1 MANTI
6 LLPPQKSGYDY
17 VRESALPGIDT
28 GLNLLAQHKMNQM
41 MQQQQAAKTSK
52 GLAALG
58 YNPEQAQQLSQMP
71 PEMLNHIMPEL
82 LKQKQRSQLAT
93 LLSGG
98 QPQQDGQAQDQL
110 GQQQFSPEDF
120 YKPGVLEGVGK
131 RQAVPQTP
139 TTAPVEKNFDAERKR
154 IAPLA
159 AYDPAIFQREK
170 TRIDRAEQAHLK
182 SGQVQTKILMP
193 IVDAANQNIRA
204 SENKIKDLGLLKHMI
219 EQGKWQTNKF
229 QDIAEKFGLGT
240 IGLSPDSELA
250 RQVGAGLAL
259 QDVKLMKGSLSDREG
274 AWLRSM
280 YPSLMQTAEGAKKL
294 ANKLISDQKAEKL
307 IEEEK
312 LKLIKKNRNIDPL
325 SIETEAFA
333 NTQKERDMLARD
345 MLKELGYLVQWEDDE
360 TGKVVYLPIGETPKD

>member
-1 MANTI
+1 MAI
-6 LLPPQKSGYDY
+6 YDFQGPSNL
-17 VRESALPGIDT
+17 SALLGQGVGQ
-28 GLNLLAQHKMNQM
+28 GLGAGLEDILKNKMGQY
-41 MQQQQAAKTSK
+41 QQQQE
-52 GLAALG
+52 LAHQQKQMAQLGEQYKALG
-58 YNPEQAQQLSQMP
+58 LNPAMAYAPPQVQQ
-71 PEMLNHIMPEL
+71 EMM
-82 LKQKQRSQLAT
+82 KQQQRSQLAT

-98 QPQQDGQAQDQL
+98 QQMPQEQQGLQQLMPQQAAQQPVQQAA
-110 GQQQFSPEDF
+110 SV
-120 YKPGVLEGVGK
+120 K
-131 RQAVPQTP
+131 T
-139 TTAPVEKNFDAERKR
+139 EKNFEAERQK

-159 AYDPAIFQREK
+159 AYSPDLFQREK
-170 TRIDRAEQAHLK
+170 ARIDRAEAAYLK
-182 SGQVQTKILMP
+182 RGQEQTKTLMP
-193 IVDAANQNIRA
+193 IVSEANQNIRA

-333 NTQKERDMLARD
+333 NTQKQRDTIARD
-345 MLKELGYLVQWEDDE
+345 MLKDLGYLVQWKDDE
-360 TGKVVYLPIGETPKD
+360 TGKTIYLPIGETPKD

>member
-1 MANTI
+1 M
-6 LLPPQKSGYDY
+6 
-17 VRESALPGIDT
+17 ALPLFSGSIPQIQSPLSGIAESTMPGIQT
-28 GLNLLAQHKMNQM
+28 GLQMLAQHKLGQ
-41 MQQQQAAKTSK
+41 MQQQQQSQRLAPIAKQY
-52 GLAALG
+52 GLGGAEVLG
-58 YNPEQAQQLSQMP
+58 EQGLMQLIKQQQ
-71 PEMLNHIMPEL
+71 
-82 LKQKQRSQLAT
+82 QQQQRSQLAA

-98 QPQQDGQAQDQL
+98 QSQQSGQAQDQF
-110 GQQQFSPEDF
+110 GQQLPQQAQQSPAAAPGEKDF
-120 YKPGVLEGVGK
+120 
-131 RQAVPQTP
+131 
-139 TTAPVEKNFDAERKR
+139 NAERQK
-154 IAPLA
+154 IAALA
-159 AYDPAIFQREK
+159 AYDPNLYQREK
-170 TRIDRAEQAHLK
+170 ARIDRSEQAYLK
-182 SGQVQTKILMP
+182 RGQEQTKTLMP
-193 IVDAANQNIRA
+193 IVSEANQNIRA

-333 NTQKERDMLARD
+333 NTQKQRDTIARD
-345 MLKELGYLVQWEDDE
+345 MLKDLGYLVQWKDDE
-360 TGKVVYLPIGETPKD
+360 TGKTIYLPIGETPKD

>member
-1 MANTI
+1 MAI
-6 LLPPQKSGYDY
+6 YDFQGPSNL
-17 VRESALPGIDT
+17 SALLGQGVGQ
-28 GLNLLAQHKMNQM
+28 GLGAGLEDILKNKMGQY
-41 MQQQQAAKTSK
+41 QQQQQSQRLAPIAKQY
-52 GLAALG
+52 GLGGAEVLG
-58 YNPEQAQQLSQMP
+58 EQGLMQLIKQQQ
-71 PEMLNHIMPEL
+71 
-82 LKQKQRSQLAT
+82 QQQRSQLAA

-98 QPQQDGQAQDQL
+98 QSQQSGQAQDQF
-110 GQQQFSPEDF
+110 GQQLPQQAQQSPAAAPGEKDF
-120 YKPGVLEGVGK
+120 
-131 RQAVPQTP
+131 
-139 TTAPVEKNFDAERKR
+139 NAERQK
-154 IAPLA
+154 IAALA
-159 AYDPAIFQREK
+159 AYDPNLYQREK
-170 TRIDRAEQAHLK
+170 ARIDRSEQAYLK
-182 SGQVQTKILMP
+182 RGQEQTKTLMP
-193 IVDAANQNIRA
+193 IVSEANQNIRA

-333 NTQKERDMLARD
+333 NTQKQRDTIARD
-345 MLKELGYLVQWEDDE
+345 MLKDLGYLVQWKDDE
-360 TGKVVYLPIGETPKD
+360 TGKTIYLPIGETPKD